1 MKKRS
6 TVFIAGALAFS
17 ILLAGCQ
24 PDMGLETEDLKITN
38 YRKVEV
44 AQVEKPQDAT
54 DEAVDMYIQS
64 VRKGHAQPAAEGLDR
79 AVQEGDTINV
89 DFEGKVDGAAFE
101 GGAAK
106 DYPITVGTGG
116 FIDGFVESMVGR
128 KPGETYDWNGAFP
141 EGYGNAELAG
151 KDVVFT
157 ITINSIEEELP
168 KLDDEFVKTVSDKS
182 ETVEQYKKE
191 IKEQLEK
198 ENEDVYKNRLNEA
211 VWQAVLDNST
221 VLEYPEG
228 EVQES
233 VDSMSEQY
241 RSMIESQGVDFE
253 AFLEQSGITEEQF
266 KEQFQETGRNS
277 VKQKMVLAA
286 IAEKEKITL
295 SDEEYAKQL
304 ETMAAAYGFGD
315 GESLAKEADEEAL
328 REIAL
333 YNVVGEWLAKRCV
346 QIAK

>member
-1 MKKRS
+1 
-6 TVFIAGALAFS
+6 
-17 ILLAGCQ
+17 
-24 PDMGLETEDLKITN
+24 MGIETDNLKITKYKN
-38 YRKVEV
+38 VEID
-44 AQVEKPQDAT
+44 QIEKPQEVT

-79 AVQEGDTINV
+79 AVQDGDAINV

-106 DYPITVGTGG
+106 DYPITVGAGG
-116 FIDGFVESMVGR
+116 FIDGFVESMVGH

-141 EGYGNAELAG
+141 EGYGNAEPAG

-168 KLDDEFVKTVSDKS
+168 KLDDGFVKTVSDKS

-198 ENEDVYKNRLNEA
+198 ENEDAYKSQLSEA

-221 VLEYPEG
+221 VLEYPEE

-295 SDEEYAKQL
+295 SDKEYAEQL
-304 ETMAAAYGFGD
+304 EAIAAAYGFRD
-315 GESLAKEADEEAL
+315 GESLAKEAEEDAL

-333 YNVVGEWLAKRCV
+333 YNVVGEWLVERCIQVAK
-346 QIAK
+346 